1 MDGVFMKKFIKI
13 LACLVLL
20 ASAIWMAD
28 VWQDKKAL
36 QKNLIRLHVVA
47 NSDTKEDQEIKV
59 QVKDAVVAYLQ
70 PLVDGFT
77 DKKQAM
83 EFVADNLSS
92 IQQVANAVLQE
103 QGKEDRAAVYLGSE
117 TFDTRHYET
126 FSLPAGV
133 YDSLRI
139 QIGDGKG
146 RNWWCV
152 VFPSL
157 CLPATAEGFAEAASC
172 AGFPEELTAAL
183 EEEEGYEI
191 RFYFLDLIG
200 RIENLLREE

>member
-20 ASAIWMAD
+20 VSTVWMAD

-36 QKNLIRLHVVA
+36 QENLIRLHVVA

-92 IQQVANAVLQE
+92 IQRVANVVLQE
-103 QGKEDRAAVYLGSE
+103 QGKEERAAVYLGLE

-139 QIGDGKG
+139 QIGEGNGK
-146 RNWWCV
+146 NWWCV

-157 CLPATAEGFAEAASC
+157 CLPATSDGFQDTAVS
-172 AGFPEELTAAL
+172 AGFSDELGNSLA
-183 EEEEGYEI
+183 GGKNF
-191 RFYFLDLIG
+191 RFFILDCFG
-200 RIENLLREE
+200 KIERLFN

>member
-1 MDGVFMKKFIKI
+1 MKRFIKI
-13 LACLVLL
+13 LACMILL
-20 ASAIWMAD
+20 LSTVWMAD

-36 QKNLIRLHVVA
+36 QENLIRLHVVA

-157 CLPATAEGFAEAASC
+157 CLPVTSDGFQDTAVS
-172 AGFPEELTAAL
+172 AGFSDELGNSLAD
-183 EEEEGYEI
+183 GKNF
-191 RFYFLDLIG
+191 RFFIMDFFG
-200 RIENLLREE
+200 KIERLFN

>member
-1 MDGVFMKKFIKI
+1 MDGVLMKKIIKI
-13 LACLVLL
+13 LICVCLLISTLWV
-20 ASAIWMAD
+20 AD

-36 QKNLIRLHVVA
+36 QENLIRLHVVA
-47 NSDTKEDQEIKV
+47 NSDTKEDQEIKL

-70 PLVDGFT
+70 PLVNGLT

-83 EFVADNLSS
+83 EFIADNLSS

-103 QGKEDRAAVYLGSE
+103 HGNEDRAAVYLDSE

-126 FSLPAGV
+126 FSLPAGI
-133 YDSLRI
+133 YDSLSI
-139 QIGDGKG
+139 QIGEGKG

-157 CLPATAEGFAEAASC
+157 CLPATADGFQDTAVS
-172 AGFPEELTAAL
+172 AGFSDELGNSL
-183 EEEEGYEI
+183 SGRKNF
-191 RFYFLDLIG
+191 RFFILDCFG
-200 RIENLLREE
+200 KIENLFH

>member
-13 LACLVLL
+13 LACMILL
-20 ASAIWMAD
+20 LSTIWMAD

-36 QKNLIRLHVVA
+36 QENLIRLHVVA

-139 QIGDGKG
+139 QIGEGNGK
-146 RNWWCV
+146 NWWCV

-157 CLPATAEGFAEAASC
+157 CLPATSDGFQDTAVS
-172 AGFPEELTAAL
+172 AGFSNKLGNSLAD
-183 EEEEGYEI
+183 GKNF
-191 RFYFLDLIG
+191 RFFILDCFG
-200 RIENLLREE
+200 KIERLFN